1 MNTRTTQIIISLG
14 LAITIW
20 LILITLAAI
29 FSSFPTTSRVIMLLG
44 GTSNAFIH
52 ILIYAAFC
60 YGLLELKNNHKFV
73 KKQYEGFQL
82 NLLPVEDQLVI
93 SPQEVA
99 KIKLSAIDLEKRGFQ
114 FLIAH
119 FIKKACTQY
128 RNDQSISDTLQV
140 LDAQVD
146 NNKFEREGNLEM
158 VRYMINAIVSLGFI
172 GTLVGLSTAIG
183 LSHLAQTEEGMP
195 EITRHLNMAFDTT
208 LVALLLGL
216 VLNFFYHR
224 YLEDLDTF
232 YSRAKSYI
240 IDNLISRIYIN
251 KVI

>member
-1 MNTRTTQIIISLG
+1 MNTRTFQLIISIGVALTSW
-14 LAITIW
+14 I
-20 LILITLAAI
+20 ILIIMADI
-29 FSSFPTTSRVIMLLG
+29 FSGFPAVSRLISLLG
-44 GTSNAFIH
+44 GTGNPFIH
-52 ILIYAAFC
+52 LLIYGAFV
-60 YGLLELKNNHKFV
+60 YGLLELRNNHKYV
-73 KKQYEGFQL
+73 KKQYEGFHL

-93 SPQEVA
+93 SPQDVA

-114 FLIAH
+114 FLVAN

-146 NNKFEREGNLEM
+146 NNKNEREGNLEL

-172 GTLVGLSTAIG
+172 GTLIGLSTAIG
-183 LSHLAQTEEGMP
+183 LSHLAQTDEGMP

-240 IDNLISRIYIN
+240 IDNLISRIYVVN
-251 KVI
+251 A